1 MNPENFL
8 KYWGTRRLATGRMF
22 NILTSNYTVSD
33 INEEESRDALDA
45 LQDFLLT
52 HEGQHPLILS
62 QEMKYPPRVDTYLVY
77 SSPLQ
82 NKNLYDLVTCLQR
95 QEDRCGF
102 FRNAALELEG
112 VEKVSPREYKYFVS
126 RDVASPSILNNMAMF
141 SSWGQGLELEFQRL
155 EVVFAERDEKI
166 PLYQL
171 EQERWAGGR
180 DWTLDMGPWIVEEN
194 YYYLLFTYR
203 GGGPEKSLNFPKGF
217 GGES

>member
-1 MNPENFL
+1 MNPESFL
-8 KYWGTRRLATGRMF
+8 KYWSTRRLAAGRMF
-22 NILTSNYTVSD
+22 NILTSNYTVLD

-52 HEGQHPLILS
+52 HEGQLPLTLS
-62 QEMKYPPRVDTYLVY
+62 QEMRYPPRVDTYLVY

-102 FRNAALELEG
+102 FRNAALDLEG
-112 VEKVSPREYKYFVS
+112 VEKVSPKFYRLTGTGT
-126 RDVASPSILNNMAMF
+126 PSALNNMAFF
-141 SSWGQGLELEFQRL
+141 SSWGRGLELEFQRL

-166 PLYQL
+166 PFYQL

-180 DWTLDMGPWIVEEN
+180 DWTRDMGPWIVEEN

-203 GGGPEKSLNFPKGF
+203 GGGPAMSFNFPKGF

>member
-1 MNPENFL
+1 MNPESFL
-8 KYWGTRRLATGRMF
+8 KYWSTRRLATSRMF

-33 INEEESRDALDA
+33 RKEVESRDALDA

-52 HEGQHPLILS
+52 HEGQLPLTFS
-62 QEMKYPPRVDTYLVY
+62 QEWRYPPRFDNSLIY

-82 NKNLYDLVTCLQR
+82 NKTLYDLVTCLQQ

-102 FRNAALELEG
+102 FRNAALDLQG
-112 VEKVSPREYKYFVS
+112 VEKVSPTFHRLTASVREFDIVPHTMTY
-126 RDVASPSILNNMAMF
+126 F
-141 SSWGQGLELEFQRL
+141 SSWGGGLELEFQRL

-166 PLYQL
+166 PFYQL

-180 DWTLDMGPWIVEEN
+180 DWTRDMGPWIVEED
-194 YYYLLFTYR
+194 YYYLIFTYR
-203 GGGPEKSLNFPKGF
+203 GDGPGKSFNFPKGF